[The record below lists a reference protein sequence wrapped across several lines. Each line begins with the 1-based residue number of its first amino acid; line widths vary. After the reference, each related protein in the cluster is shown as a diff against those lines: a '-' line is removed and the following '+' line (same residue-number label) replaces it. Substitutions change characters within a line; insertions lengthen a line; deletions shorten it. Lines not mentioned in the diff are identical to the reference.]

1 MATFSV
7 IKFGKGPR
15 SEGAVIERK
24 GWFSTTRWVKVLD
37 QDHEC
42 LDKWVNSGKGSYH
55 YAEPVFWE
63 GDAFYRAQEA
73 ANG

>member
-1 MATFSV
+1 MAKYSV

-15 SEGAVIERK
+15 SEGAIIERK

-37 QDHEC
+37 GSSGNF
-42 LDKWVNSGKGSYH
+42 DKWVNSLTGEYQFAG
-55 YAEPVFWE
+55 PVYWY

>member
-1 MATFSV
+1 MATYSV

-37 QDHEC
+37 RAYSD
-42 LDKWVNSGKGSYH
+42 LDKWVNIANGEWH
-55 YAEPVFWE
+55 WVDCWE
-63 GDAFYRAQEA
+63 GDRFYRAQEVL
-73 ANG
+73 NG